1 MANEKEQLTPEE
13 LPLNLKS
20 EIGEIKAIQEFVP
33 GVCYLTAQKE
43 NCGLENF
50 YVVMES
56 AAVFAAG
63 V

>member
-33 GVCYLTAQKE
+33 GC
-43 NCGLENF
+43 
-50 YVVMES
+50 
-56 AAVFAAG
+56 VFAEDDKITSD
-63 V
+63 